1 MEDEL
6 SGWRPSTPLIWGV
19 ACTALALGFVMSAF
33 AWTTSRMHGHEVAK
47 LRGEVT
53 SLRDE
58 LDGIT
63 GRNAKLAKGLAATNR
78 RLRRKEVGIAP
89 LASRVLKSVF
99 TIETDEGLGSGF
111 AAWVSGGRMYV
122 ITANHVVSHNT
133 RPFVSVTRKGSSWT
147 GEIVVR
153 DPANDLALIRVSGR
167 PSGAA
172 PLWQQPA
179 RRPPR
184 TGDQLLLVGSPYG
197 LEGTVTTGIVS
208 RVTRHVIQT
217 DAAANPG
224 NSGGPATDRQGRI
237 VGILVAG
244 GGENINF
251 AVPIARA
258 CVKLRHC

>member
-6 SGWRPSTPLIWGV
+6 RGWRPSPQLAWGTV
-19 ACTALALGFVMSAF
+19 FGVLSLAFVMSFFAF
-33 AWTTSRMHGHEVAK
+33 TTSRMHGNQVAS
-47 LRGEVT
+47 LRGQVHYLQNEV
-53 SLRDE
+53 
-58 LDGIT
+58 DGIT
-63 GRNAKLAKGLAATNR
+63 GRNTRLAKRLAATNR
-78 RLRRKEVGIAP
+78 RLSRKEVGIAP
-89 LASRVLKSVF
+89 LASHVLKSVF

-111 AAWVSGGRMYV
+111 AAWVSGGRLYV

-133 RPFVSVTRKGSSWT
+133 RPFVTVARKGHSWS
-147 GEIVVR
+147 GEILVR
-153 DPANDLALIRVSGR
+153 DPANDLALIRVDGR
-167 PSGAA
+167 PAGAA
-172 PLWQQPA
+172 PLWQRPR

-208 RVTRHVIQT
+208 RVSSRVIQT

-224 NSGGPATDRQGRI
+224 NSGGPATDRHGRI

-244 GGENINF
+244 GGENLNF